1 MGMKGDDAGDGR
13 MVPCLVA
20 VRFVV
25 AAAVGALAFAVMVMV
40 IAKVRRPEEIQV
52 AIDRGYITVL
62 QPPPSP
68 SPTTPLLP
76 ISVPA
81 TEDTGPRLHSNEIN
95 VNFGSASSSD
105 DETVTSTTTTQ
116 DSSFDVGNNGDRESW
131 SLPASA
137 AAAAAEG
144 PMQADQSQ
152 LHLHRLVVSL
162 TTSYSNRRG
171 REHSINCTNITVGLV
186 DLRVRQSPSWL
197 VSGKL
202 PVGIRESMAKFGFQ
216 NNFTLFTESSHT
228 EATTVDIAD
237 PYQDRYITRRIA
249 EESVFQVLV
258 IVHMLTHP
266 LSDSDT
272 TAAAAATKPNQSGQD
287 HKKDLQ
293 HTFYCWPVTVGY
305 GYKDLRTTQDV
316 QCKTIGSSQV
326 PDRHNWAPA
335 PAKPP
340 TAGHS

>member
-95 VNFGSASSSD
+95 
-105 DETVTSTTTTQ
+105 
-116 DSSFDVGNNGDRESW
+116 SW

-266 LSDSDT
+266 LSDSDS